1 MAKYSREQIIKMG
14 KDGGYKPTDIN
25 YTLKKYGYAPDY
37 NPILDKDNWKNI
49 PSNLASNARAMAR
62 DVRTMGGYVL
72 QPITKADRAAHNTD
86 GSFNDKLSAAK
97 SAFMKAVNDEKFI
110 IAVDAAVK
118 NGSVGTALIQRK
130 LKIGYG
136 RAAYMIDAME
146 ALGLIGAPKKL
157 QPREVL
163 PAAEEYLAYKSK

>member
-1 MAKYSREQIIKMG
+1 MSNTQNKFDNLEILIDEYVSRQSG
-14 KDGGYKPTDIN
+14 F
-25 YTLKKYGYAPDY
+25 
-37 NPILDKDNWKNI
+37 
-49 PSNLASNARAMAR
+49 SASK
-62 DVRTMGGYVL
+62 VEL
-72 QPITKADRAAHNTD
+72 
-86 GSFNDKLSAAK
+86 
-97 SAFMKAVNDEKFI
+97 MKAINDEKFI

-130 LKIGYG
+130 LKMGYG

-163 PAAEEYLAYKSK
+163 PAAEEYLVYKSK